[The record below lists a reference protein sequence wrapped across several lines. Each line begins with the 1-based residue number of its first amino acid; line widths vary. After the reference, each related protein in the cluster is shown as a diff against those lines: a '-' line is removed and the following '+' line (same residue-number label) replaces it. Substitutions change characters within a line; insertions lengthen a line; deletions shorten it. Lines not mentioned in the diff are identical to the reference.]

1 MDFILMDG
9 GRGSRQAK
17 PRRHDFYP
25 KWGIEHPTPEWNG
38 WSFYRHGQKSLLDR
52 YLITPK
58 PTPLLE
64 KGLTVLD
71 VLAGI
76 GVGALLA
83 LLFFFASDFMGEA
96 FDRCADKLGW

>member
-1 MDFILMDG
+1 MGNIEAG
-9 GRGSRQAK
+9 GKQPPKYS
-17 PRRHDFYP
+17 PYP
-25 KWGIEHPTPEWNG
+25 QWGIEEPRREWNG
-38 WSFYRHGQKSLLDR
+38 HSYYRHGVKDPLDR

-71 VLAGI
+71 VMVGI
-76 GVGALLA
+76 GVGALMA